1 MPERKLKLLLFVRN
15 QFVKGACEKCNA
27 IFTTA
32 LVDDLKSAKA
42 EIEADFEKH
51 DYEP

>member
-27 IFTTA
+27 IFTA
-32 LVDDLKSAKA
+32 PLADDLKSSEA
-42 EIEADFEKH
+42 EMKTDFEKH
-51 DYEP
+51 ECQP